1 MARIGNFFLYRERTR
16 DENQILARVLQI
28 PRGKIVNTGLLRYL
42 TEIKQTNYV
51 LNTYQLIIQIYS
63 YFILKIKIKYITS
76 RSVALHFQYINDE
89 VECPFIT
96 EGEGSFSI

>member
-1 MARIGNFFLYRERTR
+1 MRTR
-16 DENQILARVLQI
+16 DENQILAHALQI
-28 PRGKIVNTGLLRYL
+28 PRGKDSEYRFTSIFNRN
-42 TEIKQTNYV
+42 QTNYV

-76 RSVALHFQYINDE
+76 RSVALHFKYINDE
-89 VECPFIT
+89 VECPFNT